1 MRVFKVKLVVRYF
14 ASIPLVLFLINL
26 FISTPIKAQ
35 LGTGGCGDE
44 EVESAIGCVP
54 IGGTG
59 NFIGF
64 LLPWGIGIAGG
75 VAFILIIYAGFMVI
89 TSAGNPQRLQAGK
102 ELLTA
107 AVMGLILLI
116 FGVFILEFIGVDI
129 LNIPG
134 FGR

>member
-1 MRVFKVKLVVRYF
+1 MSIFKGKLVVKNF
-14 ASIPLVLFLINL
+14 ISTLLVLFLINL
-26 FISTPIKAQ
+26 LIPTLTSAQ

-54 IGGTG
+54 VGGTSG
-59 NFIGF
+59 FVGF
-64 LLPWGIGIAGG
+64 LIPWGIGIAGG

-107 AVMGLILLI
+107 SVTGILLLV